1 MKSLKIFAVCSLAAF
16 AVACGDPVQRN
27 VDQLD
32 SYVTRIENESANF
45 DEADWE
51 RADLEFENLCNEIDA
66 NYNAMTPEQQK
77 AAMRAIGRYYGMMT
91 KRGIDIMTREA
102 QKAIESVPSII
113 EGFKDAFD
121 EE

>member
-1 MKSLKIFAVCSLAAF
+1 
-16 AVACGDPVQRN
+16 
-27 VDQLD
+27 
-32 SYVTRIENESANF
+32 
-45 DEADWE
+45 
-51 RADLEFENLCNEIDA
+51 
-66 NYNAMTPEQQK
+66 MTPEQQK